1 MVDKTIS
8 QRNMTEEEISTIRIL
23 NTLSWF
29 REMYDATEKFHAV
42 ITGSDTTELIRW
54 MKRFWNTS
62 IATLKTFIIGVMKD
76 FKAVRNTI
84 RLNVTNG
91 ITEGYVN
98 KLKAV
103 KRLMYGRAGVE
114 LLKNKLV
121 LEHVLFN

>member
-1 MVDKTIS
+1 
-8 QRNMTEEEISTIRIL
+8 
-23 NTLSWF
+23 
-29 REMYDATEKFHAV
+29 
-42 ITGSDTTELIRW
+42 
-54 MKRFWNTS
+54 MKRFWKTS
-62 IATLKTFIIGVMKD
+62 ITTLKTFIIGIMKD

-84 RLNVTNG
+84 RLNITNG

-103 KRLMYGRAGVE
+103 KRLMYGRAGIE

>member
-1 MVDKTIS
+1 MF
-8 QRNMTEEEISTIRIL
+8 Q
-23 NTLSWF
+23 TLKNSL
-29 REMYDATEKFHAV
+29 RK
-42 ITGSDTTELIRW
+42 
-54 MKRFWNTS
+54 TS
-62 IATLKTFIIGVMKD
+62 IATLKTFVLGIKKD
-76 FKAVRNTI
+76 YNAVRNTI

-103 KRLMYGRAGVE
+103 KRLMYGRAGIE